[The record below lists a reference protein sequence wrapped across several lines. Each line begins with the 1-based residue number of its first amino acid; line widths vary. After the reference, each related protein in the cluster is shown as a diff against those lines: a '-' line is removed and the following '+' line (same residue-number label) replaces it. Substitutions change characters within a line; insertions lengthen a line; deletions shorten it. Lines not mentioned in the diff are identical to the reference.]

1 MTMISAKEHY
11 DNFLA
16 RQYSWMCG
24 DYDEKVQENRELFQR
39 GGLEAGAGRRAVDLG
54 CGSGFQS
61 VALAQLGYE
70 VIAVDAC
77 PALLAELT
85 ERCGGLPVAPV
96 SGDLRDLPAHLEESA
111 AVITCMGDTL
121 AHLES
126 FAEVSQLFADVAA
139 RLEAGGKFI
148 ISYRDQTHEVEG
160 PDRVIPVRSEPDK
173 ILTAFL
179 EYRGDRILVCDVL
192 YEKGDEGWRLFKS
205 CYEKLRLRTEWIGEQ
220 LELCGLNV
228 VFEEVEK
235 GFTTLVA
242 SR

>member
-1 MTMISAKEHY
+1 MAMVSAKEHY
-11 DNFLA
+11 DNMLA

-24 DYDEKVQENRELFQR
+24 DYDEKVRENRELFQKL
-39 GGLEAGAGRRAVDLG
+39 GLDAGAGKRAVDLG

-61 VALAQLGYE
+61 VALAELGYE
-70 VIAVDAC
+70 VVAVDAC
-77 PALLAELT
+77 AALLEELSG
-85 ERCGGLPVAPV
+85 RCGGLPVTTV
-96 SGDLRDLPAHLEESA
+96 GGDLRDFPGHLAGSA

-126 FAEVSQLFADVAA
+126 FADVSQLFAAVAA
-139 RLEAGGKFI
+139 RLETGGKFI
-148 ISYRDQTHEVEG
+148 ISFRDQTYAVEG
-160 PDRVIPVRSEPDK
+160 PDRVIPVRSEHDR

-179 EYRGDRILVCDVL
+179 EYRKDRILVCDVL
-192 YEKGDEGWRLFKS
+192 YEQGGEGWELFKS
-205 CYEKLRLRTEWIGEQ
+205 CYEKLRLRTEWIREQ
-220 LELCGLNV
+220 FGLCGLQV